1 MNKMKAIRNVIDGQ
15 KQNFP
20 LTILLTVIV
29 FIILTVAIGLA
40 ALIVYILVTLGVFG
54 GTAEEIELG
63 AVLAIMSLI
72 SLFIGSTTTILLGK
86 FPLKPI
92 NKLVDGMKSLASGKF
107 DTRIEYRGSIA
118 NHPTFSEIT
127 KSFNTLAEELGK
139 TEMLRSD
146 FINNFSHEF
155 KTPIV
160 SISGFAKLLLR
171 GNLSEEQ
178 REQYLKAIDEESMR
192 LSYMA
197 TNVLNMTKIENQAIL
212 TDISSF
218 NLSEQIRSA
227 VLILEG
233 KWSKRDIEFQLDFDE
248 YTVMA
253 NEELLKEVWINLI
266 DNAIKFSPRGE
277 KVKVDITDMNEKIR
291 VSISNIGKGIPQH
304 KLEKIWGKFYQ
315 ADESHHREG
324 NGIGLAIV
332 KRIVEL
338 HKGEAFVS
346 SKDGITTFTVDIPK
360 AQI

>member
-1 MNKMKAIRNVIDGQ
+1 MNKMKAIRSVIDEQ

-20 LTILLTVIV
+20 LTLLLTVIV
-29 FIILTVAIGLA
+29 FIILSVAIGLA
-40 ALIVYILVTLGVFG
+40 AIVVYVLVTLGVFG
-54 GTAEEIELG
+54 GTAEEIKLG

-72 SLFIGSTTTILLGK
+72 SLFIGSTITILLGK

-92 NKLVDGMKSLASGKF
+92 NKFVGGMRSLASGNF

-127 KSFNTLAEELGK
+127 KSFHTLAEELGK

-178 REQYLKAIDEESMR
+178 REQYLRAIDEESMR

-197 TNVLNMTKIENQAIL
+197 TNVLNMTKIENQTIL
-212 TDISSF
+212 TDLSSF

-248 YTVMA
+248 YTVRA
-253 NEELLKEVWINLI
+253 NEELLKQTWINLV
-266 DNAIKFSPRGE
+266 DNAVFSAR
-277 KVKVDITDMNEKIR
+277 
-291 VSISNIGKGIPQH
+291 
-304 KLEKIWGKFYQ
+304 
-315 ADESHHREG
+315 
-324 NGIGLAIV
+324 
-332 KRIVEL
+332 
-338 HKGEAFVS
+338 
-346 SKDGITTFTVDIPK
+346 
-360 AQI
+360 